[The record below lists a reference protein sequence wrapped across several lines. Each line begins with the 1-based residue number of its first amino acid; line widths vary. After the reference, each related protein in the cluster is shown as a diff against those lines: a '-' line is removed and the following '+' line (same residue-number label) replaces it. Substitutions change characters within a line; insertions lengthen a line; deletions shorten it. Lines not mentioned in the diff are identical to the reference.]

1 MVIIMKDL
9 QDNVGFMGQLQP
21 SATLA
26 ITAKAKAM
34 KAAGEDVCSLCAGE
48 PDFDTPQHIKDAAI
62 EALNNG
68 ETKYTPASGMPSLK
82 AAVAEKFTKENGI
95 PTEAANV
102 VVAPGAKFSVFSAV
116 AALCGEGDEVI
127 IGAPYWV
134 SYPDMIKASGAKC
147 VVINCS
153 ADNNYEIDPADLE
166 AAVNDRTK
174 LLILNSPSNPTGA
187 IYRKETLEAIANI
200 AVERNFMIISDEI
213 YEKLTY
219 EDDAPHISIA
229 SLSPEVAAHTI
240 TVNGLSKAYS
250 MTGWRL
256 GYLTGPEWLIKRISA
271 LQSHTTSNPT
281 TFAQFGALA
290 AIQGDQEPV
299 EEMRLAF
306 AKRRDLIY
314 DLMSAIPGVECIRP
328 CGAFYI
334 FCDISSFGLSSLDF
348 CAKLLAEEKM
358 AVVPGAPFGA
368 EGNVR
373 MSYACS
379 EEQIKDAAARLARF
393 CKTL

>member
-1 MVIIMKDL
+1 MKDL
-9 QDNVGFMGQLQP
+9 EKNVGFMGQLQP

-48 PDFDTPQHIKDAAI
+48 PDFDTPQHIKDAAVK
-62 EALNNG
+62 ALING

-95 PTEAANV
+95 PTEPSDV

-134 SYPDMIKASGAKC
+134 SYPDMVRASGAKC

-153 ADNNYEIDPADLE
+153 AENNYEISPADLE
-166 AAVNDRTK
+166 AAVTENTK

-187 IYRKETLEAIANI
+187 IYRKETLEAIGKI
-200 AVERNFMIISDEI
+200 AVERNFMILSDEI

-229 SLSPEVAAHTI
+229 SLSPEIAAHTI

-256 GYLTGPEWLIKRISA
+256 GYLTAPEWLIKRIGA

-299 EEMRLAF
+299 EEMRQAF

-314 DLMSAIPGVECIRP
+314 SLMSAIPGVKCIRP

-334 FCDISSFGLSSLDF
+334 FCDISSFGLSSQDF
-348 CAKLLAEEKM
+348 CAKLLSEEKM

-379 EEQIKDAAARLARF
+379 ENQIRDAAARLARF
-393 CKTL
+393 CGTL

>member
-1 MVIIMKDL
+1 MNDL

-306 AKRRDLIY
+306 AKRRELIY

-334 FCDISSFGLSSLDF
+334 FCDISSFGLSSQDF

-368 EGNVR
+368 EGSVR

>member
-1 MVIIMKDL
+1 MNDL
-9 QDNVGFMGQLQP
+9 KGSVGCMGRLQP
-21 SATLA
+21 SATLT

-48 PDFDTPQHIKDAAI
+48 PDFDTPQHIKDAAV
-62 EALNNG
+62 EALSNG
-68 ETKYTPASGMPSLK
+68 ETKYTPASGMPLLK
-82 AAVAEKFTKENGI
+82 AAIADKLTKENGI
-95 PTEAANV
+95 PTEASGV
-102 VVAPGAKFSVFSAV
+102 IVAPGAKFSVFSAV

-134 SYPDMIKASGAKC
+134 SYPEMVNASGAKS

-153 ADNNYEIDPADLE
+153 AENNYEINPADLE
-166 AAVNDRTK
+166 AAVTENTK

-187 IYRKETLEAIANI
+187 IYRKETLEAIAKI
-200 AVERNFMIISDEI
+200 AIERNFMIISDEI

-219 EDDAPHISIA
+219 EADSPHISIA
-229 SLSPEVAAHTI
+229 SLSPEIAERTV
-240 TVNGLSKAYS
+240 TVNGFSKAYS

-256 GYLTGPEWLIKRISA
+256 GYLTGPEWLLKRIGA

-290 AIQGDQEPV
+290 ALNGDQEPV

-314 DLMSAIPGVECIRP
+314 DLMSAIPGVKCIRP

-334 FCDISSFGLSSLDF
+334 FCDISSFGLSSQDF
-348 CAKLLAEEKM
+348 CAKLLADEKM

-379 EEQIKDAAARLARF
+379 EDLIRESAARLARF
-393 CKTL
+393 CGKL

>member
-1 MVIIMKDL
+1 MDRL
-9 QDNVGFMGQLQP
+9 QEINGFLGSLQP

-26 ITAKAKAM
+26 ITSKAKAM

-48 PDFDTPQHIKDAAI
+48 PDFDTPEHIKKAAI
-62 EALNNG
+62 EALNGG
-68 ETKYTPASGMPSLK
+68 ETKYTPASGMPALK
-82 AAVAEKFTKENGI
+82 KAIANKFVTENNI
-95 PTEAANV
+95 QTTPEQI

-127 IGAPYWV
+127 IASPYWV
-134 SYPDMIKASGAKC
+134 SYPEMIQAAGAKS
-147 VVINCS
+147 VVVDCT
-153 ADNNYEIDPADLE
+153 AANNYEIDPADLE
-166 AAVNDRTK
+166 AAVTPNTK

-187 IYRKETLEAIANI
+187 IYRKATLEAIADI
-200 AVERNFMIISDEI
+200 AVKNNFMVLSDEI
-213 YEKLTY
+213 YEKLIY
-219 EDDAPHISIA
+219 DDEFPHISIA
-229 SLSPEVAAHTI
+229 SLNPQIADLTI

-256 GYLTGPEWLIKRISA
+256 GYLTAPLWLVKRIGA

-281 TFAQFGALA
+281 TFAQFGGLE
-290 AIQGDQEPV
+290 AITGDQQPV
-299 EEMRLAF
+299 EEMRQAF

-314 DLMSAIPGVECIRP
+314 NLMSAIPGVECIRP

-334 FCDISSFGLSSLDF
+334 FVDISSFGLGSQEFAD
-348 CAKLLAEEKM
+348 KLLNDVQM

-379 EEQIKDAAARLARF
+379 EAQIEDAAARLRKF
-393 CKTL
+393 CETL